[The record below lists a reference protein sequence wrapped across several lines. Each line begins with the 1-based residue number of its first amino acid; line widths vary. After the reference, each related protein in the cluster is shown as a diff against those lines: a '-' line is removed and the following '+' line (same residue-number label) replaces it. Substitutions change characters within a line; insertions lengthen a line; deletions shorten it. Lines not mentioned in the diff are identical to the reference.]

1 MFTIYTLKA
10 LTQLINRVERIR
22 TKLLL
27 KPSSIGLFPLLK
39 KNTHAFMPNGVYL
52 RRFQAHVSAIP
63 GMITDVEANALFQIC
78 ASQNLNGDVVEIGS
92 WLGKSTV
99 HLALG
104 CKVTNN
110 GIVHAVDTFKGN
122 PGKEYLYNA
131 PLAKNETIYDRFKKH
146 VLLAGVSKQIDVH
159 KMTSESAKTKIKKKL
174 RLVFIDGC
182 HEYEPALNDIR
193 WWGKKL
199 QKGGLLLL
207 DDFTHQ
213 FPGVIRAVQ
222 EEIVNKPKEFT
233 VLYQYDSLLV
243 VKKND

>member
-1 MFTIYTLKA
+1 MLTIFTLKVIS
-10 LTQLINRVERIR
+10 QLQSRLEKMRHYFLSNN
-22 TKLLL
+22 
-27 KPSSIGLFPLLK
+27 SSIELFPLLK
-39 KNTHAFMPNGVYL
+39 NNSYQFKPNGVYL

-63 GMITDVEANALFQIC
+63 GMITDVEANALLQIC
-78 ASQNLNGDVVEIGS
+78 ATQTMRGDVVEIGS

-99 HLALG
+99 HLAQG
-104 CKVTNN
+104 CSIAGN

-122 PGKEYLYNA
+122 PGKEHMYKA
-131 PLAKNETIYDRFKKH
+131 PLADHETIYSRFKLH
-146 VLLAGVSKQIDVH
+146 VSRAGVTKQVKVH
-159 KMTSESAKTKIKKKL
+159 KMTSESAKKLIRKKL

-182 HEYEPALNDIR
+182 HEYEPALKDIR

-199 QKGGLLLL
+199 QPGGLLLL

-213 FPGVIRAVQ
+213 FPGVIKAVQ
-222 EEIVNKPKEFT
+222 EEIIEKPDDFT